1 MLPPAGDHD
10 HPEPPPLPI
19 LGWRE
24 WMTLPEL
31 RVAHIKAKVD
41 TGARS
46 SALHTHW
53 QELYHDASGALRV
66 RFGLRPFRTRP
77 GVEVLCDEPVIDV
90 RRVKDSGGHVEKRPF
105 ILTTVRLGS
114 WSWHAEMSLTN
125 RETMLFRMLLG
136 RSALSG
142 RFLVDPDRS
151 YLAR

>member
-1 MLPPAGDHD
+1 MSEFANDGPDVLPV
-10 HPEPPPLPI
+10 

-24 WMTLPEL
+24 WLALPEL
-31 RVAHIKAKVD
+31 KIRHIKAKVD

-53 QELYHDASGALRV
+53 QKVYTAENGTARV

-77 GVEVLCDEPVIDV
+77 EFEVACDVPVIDV
-90 RRVKDSGGHVEKRPF
+90 RVVKDSGGHAEKRPF
-105 ILTTVRLGS
+105 IQTTVRLGS
-114 WSWHAEMSLTN
+114 WSWPAEMSLTN

-142 RFLVDPDRS
+142 RFLVDPARS
-151 YLAR
+151 YLSR